1 MYLVFYLSGN
11 KSFANI
17 RASICQTIPPLL
29 SNKSGGKF
37 VQNVNFRLHFVLF
50 AVFYVILR
58 RVKPLLKRDLPFCP
72 TKIPLNGTCSR
83 GISQLAKHFFFQSF
97 YPAIIQPID
106 RITLLLALSTT
117 EESSKAR

>member
-1 MYLVFYLSGN
+1 MYLAFYLFGN
-11 KSFANI
+11 KSFANL

-58 RVKPLLKRDLPFCP
+58 RAKPLLKRDVPFKTRERDVYIYSDSLIGGRANLC
-72 TKIPLNGTCSR
+72 I
-83 GISQLAKHFFFQSF
+83 
-97 YPAIIQPID
+97 
-106 RITLLLALSTT
+106 
-117 EESSKAR
+117 

>member
-58 RVKPLLKRDLPFCP
+58 RVKPLLKRDVPIKTLIMQYTGCVNSQD
-72 TKIPLNGTCSR
+72 K
-83 GISQLAKHFFFQSF
+83 GIA
-97 YPAIIQPID
+97 
-106 RITLLLALSTT
+106 LLC
-117 EESSKAR
+117 K